1 MNTLRASIKSHQE
14 ILVGMFNN
22 IVRASPAAR
31 EAVLQYFAKALG
43 MNVRRSGM
51 QVCGPAEKSVLVLIG
66 TQVDSR
72 SVASDSFMV
81 NLQSILLNLATPFID
96 AQYSKVRTVHLM

>member
-14 ILVGMFNN
+14 ILLGMFNN

-51 QVCGPAEKSVLVLIG
+51 QVCGREGQSVLLLIG
-66 TQVDSR
+66 R
-72 SVASDSFMV
+72 
-81 NLQSILLNLATPFID
+81 
-96 AQYSKVRTVHLM
+96 